1 MLLVL
6 LQAVAVAA
14 AADVVVVVVV
24 VVVAIDNCR
33 FCSRSCWCVT
43 SVVVATLLLL
53 PLSSALYSRL
63 AAQHRFSIDPY
74 KVYIYIYHPLHV
86 QGSHH

>member
-1 MLLVL
+1 VLLVWL
-6 LQAVAVAA
+6 HAVAVAA
-14 AADVVVVVVV
+14 AAVVVVVVV
-24 VVVAIDNCR
+24 VVDNCR

-43 SVVVATLLLL
+43 SVVVTTLLLL

-74 KVYIYIYHPLHV
+74 KVYIYHPLPV
-86 QGSHH
+86 QGLHH